1 MSETIYK
8 TEKRIDI
15 KTAPKLEAEL
25 KAFAE
30 AGNYDLVIDMEE
42 TTYISSVGL
51 RALLSMQKEVNK
63 HSGTMLIRNVSE
75 AVRDVFDVTGF
86 SGLLTIEE

>member
-8 TEKRIDI
+8 TDRRIDI
-15 KTAPKLEAEL
+15 KTAPKLDADL

-30 AGNYDLVIDMEE
+30 AGTFDLVIDMKE

-51 RALLSMQKEVNK
+51 RALLSMQKEVNRNN
-63 HSGTMLIRNVSE
+63 GTMLIRNVSE